1 MLNALEAGETGT
13 LVHVTVSNAD
23 HKTVQLEITDSGPGI
38 PEELLPDRLFAPFK
52 TTKPNGSG
60 IGLWQVKRL
69 VESLGGTIEA
79 GNIDGGGAKFVV
91 RSAIKKISI

>member
-1 MLNALEAGETGT
+1 MSTFQMPT
-13 LVHVTVSNAD
+13 
-23 HKTVQLEITDSGPGI
+23 HKTVQLEITDGGPGI
-38 PEELLPDRLFAPFK
+38 PEELLPDRLFVPFK

-79 GNIDGGGAKFVV
+79 GNVEGGGAKFVV
-91 RSAIKKISI
+91 RLPLKRSQSE